1 MNRIKNDQVA
11 ELIAS
16 LKTASIK
23 NEVAIWKRIA
33 VELEKSAQLKR
44 EVNIYKLEKNAKDG
58 EVVIVPG
65 KVLGSG
71 VLSKK
76 VTVAALSFSDSAKDK
91 ILSAKG
97 EVLSIAELLKN
108 NPKGSKVRIMG

>member
-11 ELIAS
+11 LLIQS
-16 LKTASIK
+16 LKKAAIE
-23 NEVAIWKRIA
+23 NEVALWKRIA
-33 VELEKSAQLKR
+33 VELEKPTQAKR
-44 EVNIYKLEKNAKDG
+44 EVNIYKLEKYAKDG

-91 ILSAKG
+91 ILSTKG
-97 EVLSIAELLKN
+97 EVLSIQELLKN

>member
-11 ELIAS
+11 MLIRS
-16 LKTASIK
+16 LKTAAIENK
-23 NEVAIWKRIA
+23 VALWKRIA
-33 VELEKSAQLKR
+33 VELERSNQLKR
-44 EVNIYKLEKNAKDG
+44 EVNIYKLEKFAQDG

-76 VTVAALSFSDSAKDK
+76 ITVAALSFSESAKDK
-91 ILSAKG
+91 ILSTKG
-97 EVLSIAELLKN
+97 EVLSIQELLKN